1 MPTRTHMT
9 TDEVRSILED
19 FIDDLYRRLDS
30 HELQEVLDEDVRR
43 ELTGDDLGLEESEFT
58 GYPPERWLEN
68 HLIEDVLDALELE
81 WEPQP
86 YGRDADRPDFEV
98 IDVGVPLMGENKSMN
113 RIGAAIEDMEG
124 YLKNKAIG
132 PDYGIATDGI
142 EWHLIRIEIGGDF
155 ADYQTIR
162 ELDLRPVLQAITA
175 ERGYVDFDVDIGV
188 DEEIEGFYDV
198 LSEEPLTNLLTETA
212 PRELRDARRRDI
224 EDFFDLY
231 IELLFGQGEG
241 DYEYE
246 TNLME
251 DIVAP
256 EGVSESEKRVF
267 AITLVNRLFF
277 VKFLEDKGVF
287 GEEDF
292 LIKRVESYHEYEDE
306 IAGNLYESQIKPL
319 FYKLLNTPQPER
331 EAKYRTGWF
340 DDVDYLNGGLFRENV
355 PSEREYVVKDRI
367 LPTLIEDLIHHQP
380 ADGNGGLDPSMIG
393 SVFEKTITHLEYE
406 RDQQDIGAYY
416 TPNDVT
422 RMITRQTVD
431 PKVKDELVDVYGEYS
446 GVDKGAFA
454 ERVEGMSLQEV
465 LRHIEDREGWFGD
478 PDGTEDALERVRN
491 LRVLDPACGSGHF
504 LTTAMDELHRVQMSL
519 LRGLNAGEEPDDERV
534 FDEKKELALNSIYGV
549 DAEPVGCEIAKLRV
563 WLKIVEDGWD
573 DDYGRLPNID
583 VNISSGNSLIGL
595 PISGTTTASLD
606 ISDVYDTIDEVL
618 ERRMEYKY
626 EEEAGEKLEI
636 ERLEK
641 EIRPALNRELVRQLN
656 FEFETDIEDVS
667 EFNGVVAAIDDDL
680 LHSQVSSV
688 KVERGDEEALTDDQ
702 LERLSEAGFDY
713 DEWRDVNK
721 SARLNVKNREQSND
735 HDDDEDWNT
744 KEAIIE
750 DLRGLLEDGFVFDEF
765 VRRPLEYDFENIF
778 GEPFHWFAEF
788 PEVSPRYGEEGEDGS
803 RTLNFDLI
811 LGNPPYG
818 DIMGQSGKVLTDTYA
833 TSGINDTAAQFVE
846 RQLQLLDEGG
856 YFGNIT
862 TLRLVYQ
869 SNLKPVHDKMR
880 EAMPETLISCFCSRP
895 VSVFE
900 NAEVRASIITGEK
913 TNHEEEGAIRTSEFI
928 RMDGDTR
935 EQVLSNPIDYHA
947 VDGYELGDKIG
958 VHDQRYVM
966 PKLGPQTH
974 VDVIETLKEKS
985 TGEDGEVFRDREQDD
1000 ATPHVVWRSYHPRYW
1015 CNPYLENIYPSGEK
1029 PRDFEPMYY
1038 ESELERRIVFC
1049 VMQSSLFYLYWMT
1062 YGNERD
1068 LNWGR
1073 VRAFP
1078 MPDDDDMEEHR
1089 DRAEELS
1096 ESLWKGME
1104 RMFEEEGVIHAVE
1117 FKPIVN
1123 KIDELVGD
1131 LYGLDD
1137 ETVEYLQNYHAEY
1150 GRGLNDGDSASL
1162 DDFLEEHEYEGVATD
1177 D

>member
-1 MPTRTHMT
+1 MT
-9 TDEVRSILED
+9 TDEIRSVLEG
-19 FIDDLYRRLDS
+19 FVDDLYRRLDS

-43 ELTGDDLGLEESEFT
+43 ELSGDDLGLDDSEFT

-68 HLIEDVLDALELE
+68 HLIEDVLDALELD

-98 IDVGVPLMGENKSMN
+98 RGVGVPLMGENKSMN
-113 RIGAAIEDMEG
+113 RIDSAISDMED

-142 EWHLIRIEIGGDF
+142 DWHLIRIEIGGDF

-162 ELDLRPVLQAITA
+162 ELDLRPILQAITA
-175 ERGYVDFDVDIGV
+175 ERGYVDFDVDVDV
-188 DEEIEGFYDV
+188 DEEIEEFYSV

-231 IELLFGQGEG
+231 IELLFGKGDG

-256 EGVSESEKRVF
+256 VGASESEKRVF

-277 VKFLEDKGVF
+277 IKFLEDKGVF
-287 GEEDF
+287 DEDDF
-292 LIKRVESYHEYEDE
+292 LLRRVESYREYENE
-306 IAGNLYESQIKPL
+306 MAGNLYESQIKPL
-319 FYKLLNTPQPER
+319 FYKLLNTPRPER

-355 PSEREYVVKDRI
+355 PDEREYVVKDRI

-380 ADGNGGLDPSMIG
+380 SDDSNGLDPSMIG

-431 PKVKDELVDVYGEYS
+431 PKVKDELIDVYGEYS
-446 GVDKGAFA
+446 GVDRDAFA
-454 ERVEGMSLQEV
+454 ERVDEMSLQEV
-465 LRHIEDREGWFGD
+465 LRHVEDREGWFGD
-478 PDGTEDALERVRN
+478 PEATEEALGRVTN

-519 LRGLNAGEEPDDERV
+519 LRGLNAGEEPDEERV
-534 FDEKKELALNSIYGV
+534 FEEKKQLALNSIYGV
-549 DAEPVGCEIAKLRV
+549 DAEPVGSEIAKLRV
-563 WLKIVEDGWD
+563 WLKIVEDGWED
-573 DDYGRLPNID
+573 EFGRLPNID
-583 VNISSGNSLIGL
+583 VNIASGNSLIGL
-595 PISGTTTASLD
+595 PISGATMATLD

-626 EEEAGEKLEI
+626 NEDAAGKLEI
-636 ERLEK
+636 ERLEE

-656 FEFETDIEDVS
+656 FEFETEVLDVE
-667 EFNGVVAAIDDDL
+667 EFNGVVASIDDDL
-680 LHSQVSSV
+680 LHSKVSSV
-688 KVERGDEEALTDDQ
+688 KLQREDGEALTDDQ

-721 SARLNVKNREQSND
+721 SARLNVKEREQSNG
-735 HDDDEDWNT
+735 HDEEDWNT

-750 DLRGLLEDGFVFDEF
+750 DLRGLLEDGFMFDEF
-765 VRRPLEYDFENIF
+765 VRRPLEYDFDNIF

-788 PEVSPRYGEEGEDGS
+788 PEVSPRYGEEGEGGS

-818 DIMGQSGKVLTDTYA
+818 DIMGQSEKVLTDTYA
-833 TSGINDTAAQFVE
+833 TGGINDTAAQFVE

-869 SNLKPVHDKMR
+869 SDIHEVHGEMR
-880 EAMPETLISCFCSRP
+880 NSMDVTRIACFASRP
-895 VSVFE
+895 QSVFE
-900 NAEVRASIITGEK
+900 NAEVRAAIITGEK
-913 TNHEEEGAIRTSEFI
+913 TNPVDGGEIRTSEFI
-928 RMDGDTR
+928 RFDGDSR
-935 EQVLSNPIDYHA
+935 DRVFSSDIPFSSVEGL
-947 VDGYELGDKIG
+947 ELGDRIG
-958 VHDQRYVM
+958 DPQSNYSII
-966 PKLGPQTH
+966 PKVGPAE
-974 VDVIETLKEKS
+974 IEGSLEALKEKS
-985 TGEDGEVFRDREQDD
+985 DNVFDD
-1000 ATPHVVWRSYHPRYW
+1000 EILDEETEHVVWRKRHPRYW
-1015 CNPYLENIYPSGEK
+1015 INPYLENLYPSGEK
-1029 PRDFEPMYY
+1029 PQDFEPMYF
-1038 ESELERRIVFC
+1038 ESELKARTVFC
-1049 VMQSSLFYLYWMT
+1049 VIQSSMFYLYWT
-1062 YGNERD
+1062 AYGNERD
-1068 LNWGR
+1068 LNWGQIE
-1073 VRAFP
+1073 AFP
-1078 MPDDDDMEEHR
+1078 MPDEEDMEEHR
-1089 DRAEELS
+1089 DRIEGLS
-1096 ESLWKGME
+1096 ESLWAGMK

-1117 FKPIVN
+1117 FKPLVN
-1123 KIDELVGD
+1123 EIDELVGD
-1131 LYGLDD
+1131 LYDLNED
-1137 ETVEYLQNYHAEY
+1137 EVEFLKEYHAEY
-1150 GRGLNDGDSASL
+1150 GRGLDDDDSASL
-1162 DDFLEEHEYEGVATD
+1162 DDFLDDEEHGSIAAED
-1177 D
+1177 

>member
-1 MPTRTHMT
+1 
-9 TDEVRSILED
+9 
-19 FIDDLYRRLDS
+19 
-30 HELQEVLDEDVRR
+30 
-43 ELTGDDLGLEESEFT
+43 
-58 GYPPERWLEN
+58 
-68 HLIEDVLDALELE
+68 
-81 WEPQP
+81 
-86 YGRDADRPDFEV
+86 
-98 IDVGVPLMGENKSMN
+98 MGENKSMN
-113 RIGAAIEDMEG
+113 KIDEAISDMEA
-124 YLKNKAIG
+124 YLVNKAIG

-162 ELDLRPVLQAITA
+162 ELDFRPVLQAIA
-175 ERGYVDFDVDIGV
+175 AGGYVDFDVDV
-188 DEEIEGFYDV
+188 DVDGEIESFWDV
-198 LSEEPLTNLLTETA
+198 FAEEHLTSLLTETA
-212 PRELRDARRRDI
+212 PRELRDTRRRGI

-231 IELLFGQGEG
+231 IELLFGQGKG
-241 DYEYE
+241 DYEYK

-256 EGVSESEKRVF
+256 RGASESEKRVF

-277 VKFLEDKGVF
+277 IKFLEDKGVF
-287 GEEDF
+287 DENDF
-292 LIKRVESYHEYEDE
+292 LLKRVEAYHEYEGE

-319 FYKLLNTPQPER
+319 FYKLLNTPRPER
-331 EAKYRTGWF
+331 EPKYRMGWF

-355 PSEREYVVKDRI
+355 SNEQEYVVKDRV

-380 ADGNGGLDPSMIG
+380 GDGDGGLDPSMIG

-446 GVDKGAFA
+446 GVEKDAFA
-454 ERVEGMSLQEV
+454 TRHEDTSLQEM
-465 LRHIEDREGWFGD
+465 LRHVEDREGWFGD
-478 PDGTEDALERVRN
+478 PDATEDALERISN

-519 LRGLNAGEEPDDERV
+519 LRGLNGGDEPDGGTV
-534 FDEKKELALNSIYGV
+534 FEEKKQLALNSIYGV

-563 WLKIVEDGWD
+563 WLKIVEGGWD

-595 PISGTTTASLD
+595 PIAGTTTASLD
-606 ISDVYDTIDEVL
+606 ISDVYETIDEVL
-618 ERRMEYKY
+618 ERRIEYKY
-626 EEEAGEKLEI
+626 EEAAGERLEI
-636 ERLEK
+636 ERLEE
-641 EIRPALNRELVRQLN
+641 EIQPALNRELLRQLN
-656 FEFETDIEDVS
+656 FEFETEVEDVT
-667 EFNGVVAAIDDDL
+667 EFDDVVASIDDDL

-688 KVERGDEEALTDDQ
+688 KVQREDDKALTDEQ
-702 LERLSEAGFDY
+702 LERLDEAGFDY

-721 SARLNVKNREQSND
+721 SARLDVKEREQSNG
-735 HDDDEDWNT
+735 HDDEDWNT
-744 KEAIIE
+744 KESIVE
-750 DLRGLLEDGFVFDEF
+750 DLRGMLGDGFVFDEF
-765 VRRPLEYDFENIF
+765 VRRPLEYDFGNIF

-788 PEVSPRYGEEGEDGS
+788 PEVSPRYGEEGEGSS

-818 DIMGQSGKVLTDTYA
+818 DIMGQSEKVLTDTYD
-833 TSGINDTAAQFVE
+833 TGGINDTAAQFVE
-846 RQLQLLDEGG
+846 RQLQLLDDGG

-880 EAMPETLISCFCSRP
+880 ETMPETLISCFASRP
-895 VSVFE
+895 TSVFE
-900 NAEVRASIITGEK
+900 NAEVRASIITGKK
-913 TNHEEEGAIRTSEFI
+913 TNSEESGEIRTSEFV
-928 RMDGDTR
+928 RMNSDNR
-935 EQVLSNPIDYHA
+935 EQVLSNTIDYHA
-947 VDGYELGDKIG
+947 VEGYELGEKIG
-958 VHDQRYVM
+958 VHDSRYSM
-966 PKLGPQTH
+966 PKLGPQAH
-974 VDVIETLKEKS
+974 VDLIETLRQKS
-985 TGEDGEVFRDREQDD
+985 IGDDGEVFRDREQDSE
-1000 ATPHVVWRSYHPRYW
+1000 TPHVVWRSYHPRYW
-1015 CNPYLENIYPSGEK
+1015 CNPYLENIYPAGEK
-1029 PRDFEPMYY
+1029 PRDFEPMYF
-1038 ESELERRIVFC
+1038 ESELERRTVFC

-1078 MPDDDDMEEHR
+1078 MPSDEDMEDHR
-1089 DRAEELS
+1089 DRIKELS
-1096 ESLWKGME
+1096 KSLWNGME
-1104 RMFEEEGVIHAVE
+1104 RMFESEGVIHAVQ

-1123 KIDELVGD
+1123 EIDELVGK
-1131 LYGLDD
+1131 LYGLND
-1137 ETVEYLQNYHAEY
+1137 EMVEYLQNYHAEY
-1150 GRGLNDGDSASL
+1150 GRGLRDSDSASL
-1162 DDFLEEHEYEGVATD
+1162 DEFLDEEEREAVATD